1 MQIKMKYFFLFII
14 IAISSMASAQER
26 YTISGHIRDAA
37 TGEELVGA
45 RYFIVELKTGNMANN
60 YGFYSVTVPSGTYTV
75 RYSFIGY
82 VAREMTL
89 DVTRDIKQD
98 IELTQKTY
106 VIEEIVVTGKAAH
119 DDENITS
126 TETGTIRISPNEISS
141 VPILF
146 GEKDIIK
153 TMQLLPGV
161 TAVSEG
167 NSGFFVRGGSPDQN
181 LILLDEAPVYNAS
194 HLMGFFSVFNSD
206 ALKDVKLI
214 KGAAPPEYGGRLSSV
229 LDIRMKEGNMK
240 KYRVSGGLGL
250 VSSRLTVQG
259 PIVKDKGSFII
270 SGRRTY
276 ADVFLAFA
284 KDKELKKS
292 RLYFYDLN
300 MKANY
305 FLGENDRL
313 FISGY
318 MGRDVLGNGGEFG
331 VDWGNSTTTVRWN
344 HIFNSRLFLNSS
356 LIYSQFDYVF
366 GFDIDKNGID
376 VTSSITDVNLKE
388 DFEYFMSSKCR
399 IKFGLD
405 TIYHTFLPGK
415 ITATSESSVNSFSID
430 NKYALETAPYI
441 GHEYDPTNALKIS
454 YGVRYSLF
462 SVLGPGKV
470 YRFNED
476 GDVIETTKYAGREV
490 IKTYAGPEPRFAAT
504 YRLNDVSSTKLSYA
518 RNRQYIHL
526 LSNTSVSTPFDVWH
540 PSTAIVKPQIADQ
553 VAAGYFR
560 NFGNNGYETSM
571 EIYYKDLKRQIDYK
585 TGANI
590 LLDEYVESELVFG
603 KGWAYGAEYLL
614 KKNTGKLTG
623 WLGYTLAKTE
633 RKYALINR
641 GKPYPA
647 RHDRIHDFSL
657 VGTYKRSEKWTFSFA
672 WVFHSGDAV
681 TFPSGKYRIEN
692 NTVSLYTERNCYR
705 MPAYHRLDLGATYIR
720 KKTGDS
726 ESSWNFS
733 LYNAYGHKNAY
744 VIYFRENK
752 DNPDYTEAVRTSLF
766 TFFPSITYN
775 FAF

>member
-1 MQIKMKYFFLFII
+1 
-14 IAISSMASAQER
+14 MASAQER
-26 YTISGHIRDAA
+26 YTISGHIRDVA

-681 TFPSGKYRIEN
+681 SFPSGKYRIEN